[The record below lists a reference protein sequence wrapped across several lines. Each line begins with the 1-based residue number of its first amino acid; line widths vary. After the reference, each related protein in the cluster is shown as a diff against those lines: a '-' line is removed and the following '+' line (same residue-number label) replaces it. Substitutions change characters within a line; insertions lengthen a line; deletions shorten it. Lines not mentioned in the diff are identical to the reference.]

1 MGWMPNFTKRA
12 IKEAFWKLLAEKP
25 LNRISVRE
33 IVEECGVNRNSF
45 YYHFQDIPALLEEI
59 VLDAADMLI
68 QKYPSIET
76 IEQAVEIAY
85 QFTLDNKKAILH
97 ICNSVNRDIYEQ
109 YFMRICEYVVRT
121 YFDTAFGG
129 AQLDRQE
136 REAVILLVKCE
147 MFGLC
152 IDWINTG
159 MPEEAIVTLKRI
171 LSLCSGMIAERLEK
185 RPQNA
190 PKE

>member
-1 MGWMPNFTKRA
+1 MPNFTKRA
-12 IKEAFWKLLAEKP
+12 IKEAFWKLLGEQP

-59 VLDAADMLI
+59 VLDAADSLI
-68 QKYPSIET
+68 RKYPSIET
-76 IEQAVEIAY
+76 IDQAIEIAY
-85 QFTLDNKKAILH
+85 QFTLDNKKAVLH

-121 YFDTAFGG
+121 YIDTAFG
-129 AQLDRQE
+129 DRQSDPAE
-136 REAVILLVKCE
+136 RETVILLVKCE

-159 MPEEAIVTLKRI
+159 MPEQAIVKLKQI

-185 RPQNA
+185 LPQ
-190 PKE
+190 KEPSE

>member
-1 MGWMPNFTKRA
+1 MPNFTKRA

-185 RPQNA
+185 RPQKA